1 MKIIAGN
8 HKGRKLASLPGK
20 TTRPT
25 SGKVR
30 EAIFSIVAD
39 RIEDAAIL
47 DLFAG
52 TGAFG
57 LEAISRGASHAVFI
71 DSDRKGIEVIRKN
84 ITACGENDRSTVL
97 AADVAGGLRRLAL
110 SGGTFD
116 LVFMDP
122 PYNRQAVQPALES
135 LAASGILARGAIVAI
150 EHDKNEKIPEDIV
163 DMEVTDRRKYGKTLV
178 TFMKRM

>member
-1 MKIIAGN
+1 MRIIAGR
-8 HKGRKLASLPGK
+8 HKGRKLTSLPGK

-39 RIEDAAIL
+39 RIEDAAVI

-57 LEAISRGASHAVFI
+57 LEAISRGASHAVFV
-71 DSDRKGIEVIRKN
+71 DSDRKGIEIIRKN
-84 ITACGENDRSTVL
+84 VAACGEHDRSTVL
-97 AADVAGGLRRLAL
+97 LADASGGLRRLSL
-110 SGGTFD
+110 SGGEFD

-122 PYNRQAVQPALES
+122 PYNRQAIRPALEE
-135 LAASGILARGAIVAI
+135 LAASGILSKGAVIAI
-150 EHDKNEKIPEDIV
+150 EHDKNETIPEDIAGIGI
-163 DMEVTDRRKYGKTLV
+163 TDRRKYGKTLV
-178 TFMKRM
+178 TFMKRV

>member
-1 MKIIAGN
+1 MKIIAGK

-20 TTRPT
+20 AMRPT

-39 RIEDAAIL
+39 RIEDAAVV

-57 LEAISRGASHAVFI
+57 LEAISRGASHAVFV
-71 DSDRKGIEVIRKN
+71 DSDRKGIEIIRKN
-84 ITACGENDRSTVL
+84 IAACGENERSTVL
-97 AADVAGGLRRLAL
+97 LADIAGGLRRLSL
-110 SGGTFD
+110 SGGEFD

-122 PYNRQAVQPALES
+122 PYNREAVRPALEG
-135 LAASGILARGAIVAI
+135 LAASGILAKGAVVAI
-150 EHDKNEKIPEDIV
+150 EHDKNEIIPEDIAGI
-163 DMEVTDRRKYGKTLV
+163 ELTDRRKYGKTLV